1 MTSGPRS
8 LAGTFA
14 RYALLGLAGL
24 LLVWALVAGAR
35 WAMSFQESVTL
46 PNGMQLGR
54 EFDWNRYGR
63 WDLFATNG
71 QTRLARDLESVCFN
85 DRYVFV
91 QSYERKSTGLYDAE
105 TDSRVPVGY
114 SQAMASSGLRDG
126 NGCNG
131 YYTSWI
137 GPGLLY
143 EGNTAPFLPRCA
155 SRNLDNEA
163 LRVRSWFDRPCDPR
177 PSSLDRGRHDVRIPI
192 HSQ

>member
-1 MTSGPRS
+1 M
-8 LAGTFA
+8 LA
-14 RYALLGLAGL
+14 RYTLFGLTGLFLL
-24 LLVWALVAGAR
+24 WALVAGAR
-35 WAMSFQESVTL
+35 WAMSFQQSVIL

-63 WDLFATNG
+63 WDLFTTNG
-71 QTRLARDLESVCFN
+71 RTRLARDVEFVCFN

-91 QSYERKSTGLYDAE
+91 HSKNREYTGLYDAE
-105 TDSRVPVGY
+105 ADNRVTVGY
-114 SQAMASSGLRDG
+114 SQAMAISGLSDR

-155 SRNLDNEA
+155 SRNLDNET
-163 LRVRSWFDRPCDPR
+163 LRDRSWFERPCDSG
-177 PSSLDRGRHDVRIPI
+177 PSSLNMGRRDARIPVP
-192 HSQ
+192 SQ